1 MKMNKIDSINLI
13 QESFKEMI
21 FQNPLKKSPDD
32 FSIAKLFGRPDLTQ
46 SQKIQLGVRMEKWI
60 NFIVDNHKG
69 IDSIKGKNSNLWVD
83 TKTNKI
89 VFSGNGKGLKDI
101 DILFN
106 IDGTT
111 YYLEA
116 KTNLNLDTEKGPA
129 TIEKV
134 KTITECLK
142 NDGNYSN
149 VIGKVI
155 SVFWDETNVPISGS
169 MVNSGCI
176 MWFSEFCKLL
186 NFDITKSDY
195 ENMCNELGKLV

>member
-21 FQNPLKKSPDD
+21 FQNPLKKSPDLL
-32 FSIAKLFGRPDLTQ
+32 SIAKLFGRPDLTH
-46 SQKIQLGVRMEKWI
+46 SEKIQLGIRMEQWI

-69 IDSIKGKNSNLWVD
+69 IVSIKGKNSNLWMD

-116 KTNLNLDTEKGPA
+116 KTNLTLDT
-129 TIEKV
+129 
-134 KTITECLK
+134 
-142 NDGNYSN
+142 
-149 VIGKVI
+149 
-155 SVFWDETNVPISGS
+155 
-169 MVNSGCI
+169 
-176 MWFSEFCKLL
+176 
-186 NFDITKSDY
+186 
-195 ENMCNELGKLV
+195 

>member
-106 IDGTT
+106 ID
-111 YYLEA
+111 
-116 KTNLNLDTEKGPA
+116 
-129 TIEKV
+129 
-134 KTITECLK
+134 
-142 NDGNYSN
+142 
-149 VIGKVI
+149 
-155 SVFWDETNVPISGS
+155 
-169 MVNSGCI
+169 
-176 MWFSEFCKLL
+176 
-186 NFDITKSDY
+186 
-195 ENMCNELGKLV
+195 

>member
-89 VFSGNGKGLKDI
+89 VFGMAFGSDFTFF
-101 DILFN
+101 DAN
-106 IDGTT
+106 IGPS
-111 YYLEA
+111 LEA
-116 KTNLNLDTEKGPA
+116 KT
-129 TIEKV
+129 
-134 KTITECLK
+134 
-142 NDGNYSN
+142 
-149 VIGKVI
+149 
-155 SVFWDETNVPISGS
+155 
-169 MVNSGCI
+169 
-176 MWFSEFCKLL
+176 
-186 NFDITKSDY
+186 DITLKTPESA
-195 ENMCNELGKLV
+195 K